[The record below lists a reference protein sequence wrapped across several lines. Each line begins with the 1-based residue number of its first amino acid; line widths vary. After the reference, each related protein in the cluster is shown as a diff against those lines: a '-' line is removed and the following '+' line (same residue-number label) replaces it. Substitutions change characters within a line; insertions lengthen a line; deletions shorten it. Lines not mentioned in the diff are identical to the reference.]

1 MMSSQEYLQQ
11 AYLLELIIDET
22 QEKIEYWKEKSESV
36 ASISFERHYSTNR
49 STEAPFQKALKQMY
63 EYEERLN
70 EELTLLFA
78 LKNQID
84 AAISKVDDRLERLV
98 LTYRYIKGY
107 TWKEIADILNYSN
120 SNVRKIHDD
129 ALANFKVPDD
139 AISL

>member
-11 AYLLELIIDET
+11 AYLLELIIDDTE
-22 QEKIEYWKEKSESV
+22 EKIRYWKEKSESV
-36 ASISFERHYSTNR
+36 SSISFERHYSTTR
-49 STEAPFQKALKQMY
+49 STEAPFQKALQQMY
-63 EYEERLN
+63 EYEEKLN